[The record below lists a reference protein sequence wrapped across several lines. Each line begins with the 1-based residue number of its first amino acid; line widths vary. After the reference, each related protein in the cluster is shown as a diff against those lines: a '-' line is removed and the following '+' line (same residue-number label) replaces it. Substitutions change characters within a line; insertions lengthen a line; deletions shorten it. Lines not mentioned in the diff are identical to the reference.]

1 MLLLSLLPF
10 AICLLEAPG
19 DGEQERARPRVPS
32 DAATLPAQPNPAPL
46 SVPFTPQLLAR
57 RDGHPNP
64 PFLLIKQ
71 TPAMRLRLCAVALV
85 MVRSHASGAAFSIV
99 CPLHF
104 IYAQI
109 IIFRTGKK

>member
-32 DAATLPAQPNPAPL
+32 DAATLPRLPPAPPPVAVSGPSPPNPAPL

-85 MVRSHASGAAFSIV
+85 MVRSHAS
-99 CPLHF
+99 
-104 IYAQI
+104 
-109 IIFRTGKK
+109 